1 MSAWLGWVLP
11 PLVGA
16 VIGGVTNDVAIRMLF
31 RPHVPWRVLGWRVP
45 LTPGLIP
52 RERSQ
57 IAYAIAETFTQHVL
71 DGDQVAD
78 LLLTDAVR
86 ARLKDKVAGMVDQ
99 LGGLLGANA
108 AMLGM
113 AKGMAGDLLLR
124 EIDALAR
131 ADGPS
136 GDHIRERIRERI
148 DALDVARLEDLVLG
162 FSRRQFRAITWF
174 GVLLGGLIGL
184 TQVLLAQLLPAVGAA
199 AG

>member
-1 MSAWLGWVLP
+1 MSSWANWVLP
-11 PLVGA
+11 PLIGA
-16 VIGGVTNDVAIRMLF
+16 VIGGVTNDIAIRMLF
-31 RPHVPWRVLGWRVP
+31 RPYAPWRVLGWRLP

-52 RERSQ
+52 RERGQ
-57 IAYAIAETFTQHVL
+57 IAYAIADTFTQHVL

-124 EIDALAR
+124 EIAALAR
-131 ADGPS
+131 DAQRAEALASPCEPGPETLS
-136 GDHIRERIRERI
+136 PAER
-148 DALDVARLEDLVLG
+148 A
-162 FSRRQFRAITWF
+162 S
-174 GVLLGGLIGL
+174 LL
-184 TQVLLAQLLPAVGAA
+184 QPAKENL
-199 AG
+199 